1 MVFIN
6 DRAAKATNRPRKQSS
21 ILENDRSS
29 SFTIKHYSKTTDY
42 LRSRS
47 ISKGCPI
54 TCSVLVNY
62 RSTPKMIEHPR
73 ARSSVSTALNRIF
86 AINHRTQAESKTSA
100 TCSAALAIG
109 AEDTLLSRLLS
120 AATGAAIV
128 EVVIDC
134 TVDVMASSIEQF
146 QDKVCM
152 KAES

>member
-109 AEDTLLSRLLS
+109 AEDTVIGNVFRLLS

-134 TVDVMASSIEQF
+134 TVDVMAR
-146 QDKVCM
+146 
-152 KAES
+152 